1 MAAKRKERAITKA
14 RKQDIL
20 LAAEKLFSEKGF
32 NGATTKELAANA
44 GVHEAVL
51 FRHFSNKRELYRATL
66 DLKVGRNRNSALEQ
80 MEQSAKRRDD
90 RSFFESLALGMLTRF
105 EDDPSI
111 PRLILYAALEGH
123 EPPKVTAERQL
134 RVEKPT
140 LDYISMRI
148 REGAFRKM
156 DPQHA
161 VFAFGAMLFG
171 YIVRQQIIGMAS
183 RRKHDRKKIAKDFVT
198 IFLEGMQNLA
208 EGPSPE
214 NTEGFTHPYPEN

>member
-1 MAAKRKERAITKA
+1 MAAKRKERAITKV
-14 RKQDIL
+14 RKHDIL
-20 LAAEKLFSEKGF
+20 SAAEELFSEKGF
-32 NGATTKELAANA
+32 KGATTKELAARA
-44 GVHEAVL
+44 GVQEAVL
-51 FRHFSNKRELYRATL
+51 FRHFTNKRELYRAIV

-90 RSFFESLALGMLTRF
+90 RRFFESLALGILTRF
-105 EDDPSI
+105 EEDPSI

-134 RVEKPT
+134 RVERPT
-140 LDYISMRI
+140 LDYISMRM

-156 DPQHA
+156 DPSHA

-198 IFLEGMQNLA
+198 IFLEGMQK
-208 EGPSPE
+208 S
-214 NTEGFTHPYPEN
+214 

>member
-1 MAAKRKERAITKA
+1 MAAKRKERAITKV

-20 LAAEKLFSEKGF
+20 WAAEKLFSEKGF
-32 NGATTKELAANA
+32 KGATTKELAARA

-51 FRHFSNKRELYRATL
+51 FRHFENKRELYRATI
-66 DLKVGRNRNSALEQ
+66 DMKVGRNRNFALEQ
-80 MEQSAKRRDD
+80 MEQSVARRDD
-90 RSFFESLALGMLTRF
+90 RAFFESVALGLLTRF
-105 EDDPSI
+105 EEDPSI
-111 PRLILYAALEGH
+111 PRLILYAALDGH
-123 EPPKVTAERQL
+123 EPPSVTAERQL

-156 DPQHA
+156 DPHHA

-183 RRKHDRKKIAKDFVT
+183 RRKHNRKKIAKDFVT
-198 IFLEGMQNLA
+198 IFLEGMQK
-208 EGPSPE
+208 
-214 NTEGFTHPYPEN
+214 